1 MHSKVLMVFNFLL
14 GFPFPVGP
22 KALDVIPGL
31 GEESVR
37 PGPQQVPL
45 HSQVIWSKLPHCLSA
60 LSAVQDWEV

>member
-1 MHSKVLMVFNFLL
+1 
-14 GFPFPVGP
+14 
-22 KALDVIPGL
+22 
-31 GEESVR
+31 VR